1 MTPLVF
7 SAQMKC
13 RHWADSSQGDFPVL
27 WASALKKRKTVNAM
41 QIRIYESSQ
50 VFFLVLFF
58 LLSPGVMASGHCC
71 HKHHKL
77 TFWYVW
83 FWSFERE
90 GDSVAFALRGD
101 RSVMRRSLR

>member
-13 RHWADSSQGDFPVL
+13 RHWADSSQSGFPVL
-27 WASALKKRKTVNAM
+27 WAFALKAKKKKTVNEM
-41 QIRIYESSQ
+41 QIQIYESSRS
-50 VFFLVLFF
+50 VFFSFF
-58 LLSPGVMASGHCC
+58 LFVLGSIASGHCC

-83 FWSFERE
+83 FLSFER
-90 GDSVAFALRGD
+90 DLFAFALRKKCGD
-101 RSVMRRSLR
+101 R